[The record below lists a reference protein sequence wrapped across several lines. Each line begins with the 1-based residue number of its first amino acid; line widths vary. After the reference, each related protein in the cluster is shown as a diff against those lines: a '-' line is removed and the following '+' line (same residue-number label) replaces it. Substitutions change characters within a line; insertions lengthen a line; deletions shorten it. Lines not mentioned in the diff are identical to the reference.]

1 MLKKNVDTR
10 SRAVKRIS
18 DEEEFDTEIY
28 DEEATALVFFHK
40 KNCPAC
46 KGAEAI
52 LERLNTFTVDIFDID
67 VEDNSGIF
75 RRFCLSGVP
84 QVLGFKDGMFLEVLT
99 GLHEPEAYSRL
110 LFQLIG
116 KQYAYDFIEQGD
128 IFQPVPDK
136 AGSDCSGGI
145 CKFRDYI

>member
-1 MLKKNVDTR
+1 MD
-10 SRAVKRIS
+10 I
-18 DEEEFDTEIY
+18 EE
-28 DEEATALVFFHK
+28 
-40 KNCPAC
+40 
-46 KGAEAI
+46 
-52 LERLNTFTVDIFDID
+52 
-67 VEDNSGIF
+67 NSCVF

-84 QVLGFKDGMFLEVLT
+84 QVLGFKNGMVHEVLT

-116 KQYAYDFIEQGD
+116 KQYAYDFMEQGD